1 MPIHIFTE
9 AERARLDAF
18 PEEIAHD
25 DLITF
30 FTLSEADREQLPFS
44 SAPHNRLGFVMQL
57 CILRFMGFVPEELTR
72 IPPAVVE

>member
-9 AERARLDAF
+9 AERATLDTF
-18 PEEIAHD
+18 PAEITHD

-44 SAPHNRLGFVMQL
+44 GFVANFGWRRAKL
-57 CILRFMGFVPEELTR
+57 SLSVIY
-72 IPPAVVE
+72 AANA